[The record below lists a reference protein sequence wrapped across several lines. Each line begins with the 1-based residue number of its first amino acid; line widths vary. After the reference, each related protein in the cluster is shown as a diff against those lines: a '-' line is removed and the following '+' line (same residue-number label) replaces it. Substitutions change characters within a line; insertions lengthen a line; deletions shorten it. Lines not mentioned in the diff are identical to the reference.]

1 MSGYPPQ
8 QPQYGPPQGQYPPQ
22 QGYGYPPQ
30 QPQMYP
36 QQQPQVVI
44 VKEEKKERGFWPP
57 SVVVGSAERPANVV
71 WIAANVSMSAVS
83 RIGFHPKG

>member
-44 VKEEKKERGFWPP
+44 VKEEKKERGCLTAWYVSTPP
-57 SVVVGSAERPANVV
+57 FQINVPSLV
-71 WIAANVSMSAVS
+71 
-83 RIGFHPKG
+83 